1 MAKIGELYQTADW
14 KSEKHV
20 PVIECPDAVA
30 ADETFE
36 VKVSLGKEVAHP
48 NTTEH
53 HIRWI
58 QLYFRPGGD
67 KFCLSGRQLR
77 ILRPRGVDRRR
88 RQRPRHHQ
96 PFRNRQLENQK
107 VRDSFCDGPMQHS
120 RPVGKFQD
128 PDAQVGPWFDERA
141 GIRRFHGRMPGA
153 TFYAFRSCPSKTC
166 TGRFVF

>member
-1 MAKIGELYQTADW
+1 MKMAKIGELYQTADW

-58 QLYFRPGGD
+58 QLYFKPEGD
-67 KFCLSGRQLR
+67 KF
-77 ILRPRGVDRRR
+77 
-88 RQRPRHHQ
+88 
-96 PFRNRQLENQK
+96 
-107 VRDSFCDGPMQHS
+107 
-120 RPVGKFQD
+120 
-128 PDAQVGPWFDERA
+128 AYQVGNFEFCAHGESTDGADKGPVTTNHSATASLKVKKA
-141 GIRRFHGRMPGA
+141 GTLFATALCNIHGLWEN
-153 TFYAFRSCPSKTC
+153 SKPLSLK
-166 TGRFVF
+166 